1 MIRHRLGK
9 CFLLELE
16 YQDDRDQ
23 DKLLSKPNK
32 MFLSWRGTTI
42 MLKADALNTL
52 KRLHYSLELIKSSL
66 VTDFTFAT

>member
-9 CFLLELE
+9 CFVLELE

-23 DKLLSKPNK
+23 DKLLSEPNK

-52 KRLHYSLELIKSSL
+52 KCLHYSLELIKSSL